1 MKTRFLLSHD
11 ERLAC
16 GSAISALLA
25 VRAVFERCAL
35 VCTGEGC
42 ARVIVIYSR
51 AADESKS
58 IRQSESG

>member
-1 MKTRFLLSHD
+1 MSHD

-16 GSAISALLA
+16 GSAISDLLA
-25 VRAVFERCAL
+25 AGAVFERCAL
-35 VCTGEGC
+35 VCTREKC